1 MKKSHLK
8 LLALTVFVAFIAS
21 ILLLSLSQSSTP
33 SQAQD
38 FELPVIDSSGLTGS
52 YIKLSDFKGKVILL
66 EFAVEWC
73 PHCQNMADVIAQINE
88 NFKNKGVV
96 VITVM
101 LNVNTD
107 LNRTV
112 NFLKTYKSNW
122 LHLYDTRSAYKL
134 YDVRGT
140 PTYFIIDKNFKI
152 VERIE
157 GEVSYSELASK
168 LQKYTS

>member
-1 MKKSHLK
+1 MKKRNLY
-8 LLALTVFVAFIAS
+8 LLALTVFIIFVAG
-21 ILLLSLSQSSTP
+21 ILLLSLSRSVVP

-38 FELPVIDSSGLTGS
+38 FELPVITSDGLTGS

-73 PHCQNMADVIAQINE
+73 PHCQSMTDVIAQINE

-112 NFLKTYKSNW
+112 NFLKIYKSNW
-122 LHLYDTRSAYKL
+122 LHVYDTSSVYELYK
-134 YDVRGT
+134 VRGT

-157 GEVSYSELASK
+157 GEVSYSELANR
-168 LQKYTS
+168 LQKYLS